1 MFLER
6 GPPGTK
12 LGQELQEL
20 VRDILLVAM
29 DLEECDPIKVNGL
42 GFNRLITRTTVSYV
56 DSNDSLT
63 SKFIT
68 IRVRWS

>member
-42 GFNRLITRTTVSYV
+42 GFNRLIT
-56 DSNDSLT
+56 
-63 SKFIT
+63 
-68 IRVRWS
+68 

>member
-20 VRDILLVAM
+20 VRDILLVSM
-29 DLEECDPIKVNGL
+29 DLEECDLTKVNGL
-42 GFNRLITRTTVSYV
+42 GLIAIDY
-56 DSNDSLT
+56 SNDCQLFRF
-63 SKFIT
+63 K
-68 IRVRWS
+68 

>member
-6 GPPGTK
+6 GPLGTK

-20 VRDILLVAM
+20 VKYILLVAM

-42 GFNRLITRTTVSYV
+42 GFNRLITRTTVGYV

-68 IRVRWS
+68 IRVR

>member
-12 LGQELQEL
+12 LGQELQKL

-29 DLEECDPIKVNGL
+29 DLKNVI
-42 GFNRLITRTTVSYV
+42 RLKSMVLALI
-56 DSNDSLT
+56 D
-63 SKFIT
+63 
-68 IRVRWS
+68 